1 MVAGFQ
7 TLKRKGPSPQTWSIV
22 WREQGL
28 IGRQPDPM
36 DRRGTILALTKQTM
50 RKLPSLFASL
60 GTAWKRSSSGYPQ
73 KEPAVLK

>member
-1 MVAGFQ
+1 
-7 TLKRKGPSPQTWSIV
+7 
-22 WREQGL
+22 
-28 IGRQPDPM
+28 M

-73 KEPAVLK
+73 KEPAVVK

>member
-1 MVAGFQ
+1 
-7 TLKRKGPSPQTWSIV
+7 
-22 WREQGL
+22 
-28 IGRQPDPM
+28 M

-60 GTAWKRSSSGYPQ
+60 GTAWKRSSSGSPQ